1 MYNNKRRQDA
11 MKFKI
16 RDKNGREF
24 KVEEVEEVKLKDED
38 ESLTYAYDDDGLSS
52 EEIASL
58 KQLAAVADKLI
69 SLVNTSTDENEEE
82 EQIEDEEEEKIEEIE
97 DEEEEQIEEVIDTSK
112 MKTADSIK
120 KSAIAIER
128 KIKADDSLDIDA
140 VSDAWAKRYGGN
152 K

>member
-1 MYNNKRRQDA
+1 

-16 RDKNGREF
+16 RDKSGREF
-24 KVEEVEEVKLKDED
+24 NVEEIEEVKTNYGD
-38 ESLTYAYDDDGLSS
+38 DDDGLSS

-58 KQLAAVADKLI
+58 KQLAAVADKLVG
-69 SLVNTSTDENEEE
+69 LVNTSTDD
-82 EQIEDEEEEKIEEIE
+82 EDEEEEIEEIE

-112 MKTADSIK
+112 NNTFDSIK
-120 KSAIAIER
+120 KSATAIEK
-128 KIKADDSLDIDA
+128 KIKTDDSLDKDA